1 MCCGYL
7 KDRRLLGEP
16 ALRLRW
22 IEVLLDLERL
32 WALGGGI
39 DDSAATARS
48 WNRDRRM
55 YDIVPDPWQRLFDPT
70 GVQIGANC

>member
-1 MCCGYL
+1 MLLFGSPQASSFIKHNLVVLRGWMCCSYL
-7 KDRRLLGEP
+7 KNCRLLGEP

-39 DDSAATARS
+39 DGSTATARS
-48 WNRDRRM
+48 WN
-55 YDIVPDPWQRLFDPT
+55 
-70 GVQIGANC
+70 